1 MCVCNGGVYERY
13 ALRTDD
19 VYWFQHTGFPPA
31 VVARVLFV
39 TSPKIRFAPPIILP
53 TILAVVVND
62 NLLR

>member
-13 ALRTDD
+13 TLRTD
-19 VYWFQHTGFPPA
+19 VYRFQHTGFPPA
-31 VVARVLFV
+31 VVATALFV

-53 TILAVVVND
+53 TMLAVVVND